1 MPRVN
6 LITFFLLTSL
16 IGLSCGSISSFGLQ
30 TAAGVRSNL
39 RDQDFRIRF
48 GQGVQINTPNFRVSI
63 ADLTNFPALGA
74 QDVQSTIVRVNLN
87 AGEAFITHH
96 HPRATETFNA
106 LQGSFRNSFL
116 FEGLGNVRNVSNI
129 IRAGESTV
137 FPQGLVHSTVCI
149 SRSPCVFL
157 SVLNSADPGLIPA

>member
-1 MPRVN
+1 MN
-6 LITFFLLTSL
+6 AFIFLASL
-16 IGLSCGSISSFGLQ
+16 IGLTFANIPSFGRQ

-48 GQGVQINTPNFRVSI
+48 SQGAQVNTRNFRVSI
-63 ADLTNFPALGA
+63 ADLNNFPALGA

-87 AGEAFITHH
+87 AGQAFVTHH

-106 LQGSFRNSFL
+106 LQGSFRNSFR
-116 FEGLGNVRNVSNI
+116 FEGLGNVRNVSNV

-149 SRSPCVFL
+149 SRSNCVFL